1 MAIQGGADVP
11 EIFAPDGLGPTVAL
25 GELAVSR
32 LGLDAALAACEDRLA
47 RGTGGSA
54 CFVNVHTLTEAS
66 TDVVLRAALH
76 AASFLF
82 ADGLPL
88 VWLARA
94 KRAPIATRV
103 CGPDFMDAMLRRHGA
118 RVHGLIGASPEV
130 TGAVATRYGI
140 QVIAHSPPMRPF
152 SETHAQED
160 WQAFVAR
167 CPGRRPPQLVWV
179 GLGAPKQERWMA
191 AVSRAVPDVMFF
203 GVGAAFDFLAGRKP
217 RAPRVLQRM
226 GLEWTYRLA
235 SEPRRLW
242 KRYLVTNARFARL
255 VFDELTASRRS

>member
-1 MAIQGGADVP
+1 MARSED
-11 EIFAPDGLGPTVAL
+11 LGPTVAL
-25 GELAVSR
+25 GELEVSQ
-32 LGLDAALAACEDRLA
+32 LGLDDALAACEDRAA
-47 RGTGGSA
+47 RGAGGSA

-66 TDVVLRAALH
+66 RDADLRDALQ

-94 KRAPIATRV
+94 KRSPIATRV
-103 CGPDFMDAMLRRHGA
+103 CGPDFMTAMLHRQRA

-130 TGAVATRYGI
+130 TAAVAARHGI
-140 QVIAHSPPMRPF
+140 QAVTHSPPVRPF
-152 SETHAQED
+152 SGRHALDD
-160 WQAFVAR
+160 WRAFVER
-167 CPGRRPPQLVWV
+167 CPDRQPPQLVWV

-191 AVSRAVPDVMFF
+191 AVSRVAPDVMFF

-217 RAPRVLQRM
+217 RAPRVLQRL
-226 GLEWTYRLA
+226 GLEWAHRLA

-242 KRYLVTNARFARL
+242 KRYLVQHARFARL
-255 VFDELTASRRS
+255 VAKELTASRRS